1 MQHYEPGPGWCPV
14 FLGKVT
20 LTLLCNNDK
29 NILHFTLA
37 TLCHPWWAHITGHQ
51 GSLGARG
58 WVQPP
63 ACSRR
68 CRSLATVT
76 SHMELTASVLLCS
89 ASTSIV
95 LLSRPARPASAAVLQ
110 TFPGPAS
117 SGLLP
122 CSGACTHLPARKP
135 TVHCVHHTSL
145 VLPTVHC
152 PVHSTLLHHCTLQPP
167 AHYSHIIRAWP
178 PWTTCRHVCLF
189 PQLIICLFSQNVL
202 PGTLTYKPSLVKQ

>member
-1 MQHYEPGPGWCPV
+1 MI
-14 FLGKVT
+14 K
-20 LTLLCNNDK
+20 TLLFTSLWPQFA
-29 NILHFTLA
+29 ILGGPMSLVTR
-37 TLCHPWWAHITGHQ
+37 GHQ
-51 GSLGARG
+51 NPGAG
-58 WVQPP
+58 VQPP

-135 TVHCVHHTSL
+135 TVHCVHQPGVAHCALPCPLYSTTPLYTTTTS
-145 VLPTVHC
+145 
-152 PVHSTLLHHCTLQPP
+152 SLQP
-167 AHYSHIIRAWP
+167 Y
-178 PWTTCRHVCLF
+178 
-189 PQLIICLFSQNVL
+189 N
-202 PGTLTYKPSLVKQ
+202 